1 MELDLGNKLS
11 LNKWES
17 ALRLFPF
24 TAREGWSKKL
34 EKEGLILNLSKVG
47 WVEPVAALR
56 AVLFV
61 EAALIDGVK
70 VTVRL
75 PLPEATR
82 SEQNIFELASASKD
96 PSLQEKAKNTGLNVR
111 RRRAASQALRDLR
124 FKEALQA
131 NHLHRALYALTI
143 VDKYDWSSVDATK
156 STEDAVNKEEE
167 KITEES
173 LETFLPWS
181 FEVVYGLQWIPDP
194 RSEEGKNVI
203 DHLADIDVLAGILS
217 HPTQRVSAADGATLA
232 HVFLKEL
239 VENTIDHSGRKFA
252 LIAALRRPRGYNL
265 KEGEIYN
272 CEKSFAAWCRNYPLV
287 EVMVGDSGEG
297 IPGSLAKEYRKKRPQ
312 PPEKLKWAT
321 VNSRILAWA
330 FDKWSSKSSSDSK
343 RGTRGLY
350 RAERIVRKYD
360 GCITLRSESSYV
372 GIECGFNDPPD
383 YIYEQSL
390 ARSPGTVVHVRLPV
404 IPSEKLPPRPSNP
417 ALHRASIEVVD
428 FYGLNWSRTD
438 ETLNFIC
445 EQIRQKCEGKSA
457 SRQPHCLIADF
468 GFAKIERRTLEGLL
482 ERLVEIAHPV
492 ALVVANVKAPSKDSA
507 AETIHSVA
515 EEAKRSLAEETIR
528 SVAKKIAPR
537 KNSKEASAELPEAQ
551 NVRDALLFQYTD
563 GTFAWVG
570 EPPHITRH
578 LNQLWEKEIISSAA
592 LAGEIPD
599 EIERNELIRQFA
611 EAYHVAYRLEDGG
624 VALNFNKEDIRESL
638 QLHVAKSLRKRMD
651 EGSSK
656 GIRVGKFR
664 TPSLEIVSKYTRVKE
679 LLEEMGLDRVTSALA
694 QKCASLGTLQQAKRL
709 QLVADWKSS
718 RNVLE
723 SFQENLCDA
732 LQFPRNNFILHQINA
747 GDPLDL
753 REDSN
758 IIIYTDIILAGDLV
772 SSLISQIVRAR
783 KRPTLI
789 AGIFDARR
797 EDARGKPFT
806 SMGISTKV
814 SSITDVDIWA
824 KDPENPPEPI
834 NINPITHE
842 PELDNNISERD
853 YPITDDLLTE
863 MIKQED
869 ALYFNHIARP
879 SGRHFC
885 FYLDPFKLLGAL
897 GTGDPFDLSEN
908 GRAVIR
914 KFEDG
919 INEWLGSEGKLDVIY
934 FPNLPRSERPSPTKL
949 LIGQKLAK
957 KYGTRLVPVSS
968 LSEISLP
975 KTEVPV
981 QGRGFQYRS
990 ADESFDAR
998 QPMLFE
1004 TPPQRSVLDS
1014 SDSAHQIQT
1023 TRPPQRALIIDWG
1036 SVTGTAIRAS
1046 IRYAAAKGADQI
1058 LALTLLSQLPLDE
1071 EQFLTSLTQ
1080 IETIESNDGEIRK
1093 RNCEVQVKFLAR
1105 YPIQVYEPR
1114 LCPYCRQLDRLA
1126 DEERFYP
1133 TKLLSDFIMESKI
1146 RLRQRYVEGE
1156 DGIRA
1161 EHHRREL
1168 SPPADE
1174 DYLTEILDPDRN
1186 VTQIANLRNQ
1196 LAMAKIWTKVRW
1208 ELHKDL
1214 TSLES
1219 PLPND
1224 AYGLRLRRGC
1234 LIRLLAIEWLWL
1246 KQEPLSMIKFR
1257 RQVANLAIH
1266 AAKDAECSVS
1276 ERLDAIVVLR
1286 TASKEAFAQ
1295 NLPSIFN
1302 SIIQDDKISESQTLS
1317 LISQL
1322 LYCAFTYLQRDYLMS
1337 VTLRPLVDALNSCA
1351 SLVPELLGQP
1361 NRAIAL
1367 RVGRTINSLQQYGRF
1382 LLNSLNHITA
1392 TDAWR
1397 RLKDVLGPQYHIHHP
1412 VCVAF
1417 DSLRFGALEKDIEK
1431 SLAEAPVINWAT
1443 KRKSWEQKCVPFII
1457 ETILPLLTP
1466 LREVF
1471 EGLDA
1476 KIMVGESSADT
1487 LALVERKFFSD
1498 LATISHQLA
1507 VFESSPTAVQQPG
1520 VWKNFAQAR
1529 DSIWHLLIDPGKIR
1543 RDNSR
1548 EGGSALIRLVQD
1560 CPSDLLLIANEF
1572 LDRDLFEGKLEI
1584 KLKNDLLAPYAS
1596 VFCHSDVLRESI
1608 TELLRNVI
1616 RHVKDP
1622 QTEHG
1627 NELAVRTANSNG
1639 YGIPVEIYLSD
1650 DDQHL
1655 CLRMRNGGVPVESE
1669 VHGRGLEM
1677 CSERL
1682 SPYGATVKPEDDL
1695 PSTWIFGVELTFL
1708 KG

>member
-11 LNKWES
+11 LNNWES
-17 ALRLFPF
+17 ALRQFPF
-24 TAREGWSKKL
+24 TAREGWSKRL
-34 EKEGLILNLSKVG
+34 EEEGLIINLSKVG

-56 AVLFV
+56 VVLFI

-82 SEQNIFELASASKD
+82 AEHNIFDLASTSKD
-96 PSLQEKAKNTGLNVR
+96 LSLQKKAKNTGLNIR

-124 FKEALQA
+124 FKEALLA
-131 NHLHRALYALTI
+131 NHLQDGPGALII
-143 VDKYDWSSVDATK
+143 VEKYDWSALDSAPK
-156 STEDAVNKEEE
+156 STQSEVNKEVE
-167 KITEES
+167 KIAEES
-173 LETFLPWS
+173 MLPWS

-194 RSEEGKNVI
+194 RSDEGKGII
-203 DHLADIDVLAGILS
+203 DRLASVDVLADILS

-272 CEKSFAAWCRNYPLV
+272 CERSFASWCRNYPLI
-287 EVMVGDSGEG
+287 EIMVGDSGEG
-297 IPGSLAKEYRKKRPQ
+297 IPVSLAKEYKIKRPP
-312 PPEKLKWAT
+312 PPERLKEASI
-321 VNSRILAWA
+321 NSRILAWA

-360 GCITLRSESSYV
+360 GCITLRSESSYI
-372 GIECGFNDPPD
+372 GIECGYNDPPD

-404 IPSEKLPPRPSNP
+404 IPSEKLPPRQSNP

-428 FYGLNWSRTD
+428 FYGLDWSQID
-438 ETLNFIC
+438 KTLDFIC
-445 EQIRQKCEGKSA
+445 EQIRQRCEGKSA

-468 GFAKIERRTLEGLL
+468 GFAKIERRALEGLL
-482 ERLVEIAHPV
+482 VRLVEIAHPV

-515 EEAKRSLAEETIR
+515 EETIR
-528 SVAKKIAPR
+528 SVAKQIAPE
-537 KNSKEASAELPEAQ
+537 KNSNESSAELPEALH
-551 NVRDALLFQYTD
+551 VRDAILFQYTD

-570 EPPHITRH
+570 EPPHITEH
-578 LNQLWEKEIISSAA
+578 LNQLWEKEVISSAE
-592 LAGEIPD
+592 LANKIPD

-624 VALNFNKEDIRESL
+624 IALNFNKGDIQENL
-638 QLHVAKSLRKRMD
+638 QQHIAKSLRKKMD

-664 TPSLEIVSKYTRVKE
+664 TPSLEIVSKYTRVKV
-679 LLEEMGLDRVTSALA
+679 LLEEMGLDRVTAVLA
-694 QKCASLGTLQQAKRL
+694 QKCASLATLQQAKSL
-709 QLVADWKSS
+709 QLIADWKSS

-723 SFQENLCDA
+723 SFHNNLCDA

-772 SSLISQIVRAR
+772 SSLISQIVRSR
-783 KRPTLI
+783 KKPTLI

-797 EDARGKPFT
+797 EDARGEFFT
-806 SMGISTKV
+806 STGISTKV
-814 SSITDVDIWA
+814 ISITDIDIWV
-824 KDPENPPEPI
+824 KDPEKLPEPI

-842 PELDNNISERD
+842 PEIDDSRRERN

-869 ALYFNHIARP
+869 ALYFDHIVRP

-897 GTGDPFDLSEN
+897 ATGDPFDLSEN
-908 GRAVIR
+908 GRTVIS
-914 KFEDG
+914 KFEDE
-919 INEWLGSEGKLDVIY
+919 INEWLGPEGKLDVIY

-949 LIGQKLAK
+949 LIGQKLAE
-957 KYGTRLVPVSS
+957 KYGSRLVPVSS
-968 LSEISLP
+968 LSEVSLP
-975 KTEVPV
+975 KTEIPV
-981 QGRGFQYRS
+981 KGRVFQYRS
-990 ADESFDAR
+990 TDDLFDAQ

-1004 TPPQRSVLDS
+1004 TPQQKSGLDL
-1014 SDSAHQIQT
+1014 SDSDLQVQT
-1023 TRPPQRALIIDWG
+1023 ARAPQRALIIDWG

-1080 IETIESNDGEIRK
+1080 IETTESEDGEIRK
-1093 RNCEVQVKFLAR
+1093 MNCEVQVKFLAR

-1114 LCPYCRQLDRLA
+1114 LCPYCRQLDRLD

-1133 TKLLSDFIMESKI
+1133 TKLLADFIKEAKV
-1146 RLRQRYVEGE
+1146 RLRQRYVEGA
-1156 DGIRA
+1156 DGIRT
-1161 EHHRREL
+1161 EHHRKEL
-1168 SPPADE
+1168 SPSDNE

-1214 TSLES
+1214 TSLEV

-1224 AYGLRLRRGC
+1224 AYELRLRRGC
-1234 LIRLLAIEWLWL
+1234 LIRLLAVEWLWL

-1257 RQVANLAIH
+1257 RQIANLAIH
-1266 AAKDAECSVS
+1266 AAKDTECSVS

-1295 NLPSIFN
+1295 NLPGIFN
-1302 SIIQDDKISESQTLS
+1302 AIIQDDEISEAQTLS
-1317 LISQL
+1317 LVSQL

-1337 VTLRPLVDALNSCA
+1337 ATLRPLVDALNKCT

-1392 TDAWR
+1392 PDAWR
-1397 RLKDVLGPQYHIHHP
+1397 MLKDELGPQYHIHHP

-1431 SLAEAPVINWAT
+1431 SLAEGPIINWTT
-1443 KRKSWEQKCVPFII
+1443 KYKSWEHKCVPFIV

-1476 KIMVGESSADT
+1476 KIMVGESRAET

-1507 VFESSPTAVQQPG
+1507 VFENSPTAVQQPG
-1520 VWKNFAQAR
+1520 VWKNFVQAR

-1543 RDNSR
+1543 SDNFR

-1560 CPSDLLLIANEF
+1560 CPSDLLSIANEF
-1572 LDRDLFEGKLEI
+1572 TVGDLFEGKLEI
-1584 KLKNDLLAPYAS
+1584 QLKNGLSNNYAS

-1616 RHVKDP
+1616 RHVKDLHA
-1622 QTEHG
+1622 EYG
-1627 NELAVRTANSNG
+1627 NESAIKIADSNRN
-1639 YGIPVEIYLSD
+1639 GIPVEIYLSD
-1650 DDQHL
+1650 DDDHL
-1655 CLRMRNGGVPVESE
+1655 CLRMRNGGIPIKSE

-1682 SPYGATVKPEDDL
+1682 SPYNATVKSEDRL
-1695 PSTWIFGVELTFL
+1695 PSPWVFGVELTFL

>member
-11 LNKWES
+11 LNNWES
-17 ALRLFPF
+17 GLRQFPF
-24 TAREGWSKKL
+24 TAREGWSKRL
-34 EKEGLILNLSKVG
+34 EEEGLIINLSKVG

-56 AVLFV
+56 VVLFI

-82 SEQNIFELASASKD
+82 AEHNIFDLASTSKD
-96 PSLQEKAKNTGLNVR
+96 LSLQKKAKNTGLNIR

-124 FKEALQA
+124 FKEALLA
-131 NHLHRALYALTI
+131 NHLQHGPGALII
-143 VDKYDWSSVDATK
+143 VEKYDWSALDSAPK
-156 STEDAVNKEEE
+156 STQSEVNKEVE
-167 KITEES
+167 KIAEES
-173 LETFLPWS
+173 MLPWS

-194 RSEEGKNVI
+194 RSDEGKGII
-203 DHLADIDVLAGILS
+203 DRLASVDVLADILS

-272 CEKSFAAWCRNYPLV
+272 CERSFASWCRNYPLI
-287 EVMVGDSGEG
+287 EIMVGDSGEG
-297 IPGSLAKEYRKKRPQ
+297 IPVSLAKEYKIKRPP
-312 PPEKLKWAT
+312 PPERLKEASI
-321 VNSRILAWA
+321 NSRILAWA

-360 GCITLRSESSYV
+360 GCITLRSESSYI
-372 GIECGFNDPPD
+372 GIECGYNDPPD

-404 IPSEKLPPRPSNP
+404 IPSEKLPPRQSNP

-428 FYGLNWSRTD
+428 FYGLDWSQVD
-438 ETLNFIC
+438 KTLDFIC
-445 EQIRQKCEGKSA
+445 EHIRQRCEGKSA

-468 GFAKIERRTLEGLL
+468 GFAKIERRALEGLL
-482 ERLVEIAHPV
+482 IRLVEIAHPV
-492 ALVVANVKAPSKDSA
+492 ALVVTNVKAPSKDSA

-515 EEAKRSLAEETIR
+515 EQ
-528 SVAKKIAPR
+528 IAPE
-537 KNSKEASAELPEAQ
+537 KNSNESSAELPEAL
-551 NVRDALLFQYTD
+551 NVRDAILFQYTD

-570 EPPHITRH
+570 EPPHITEH
-578 LNQLWEKEIISSAA
+578 LNQLWEKETISSSH
-592 LAGEIPD
+592 LASEIPD

-611 EAYHVAYRLEDGG
+611 EAYHVAYRLDDGG
-624 VALNFNKEDIRESL
+624 IALNFNKGDIQENL
-638 QLHVAKSLRKRMD
+638 QQHVAKSLRKMMD

-656 GIRVGKFR
+656 AIRVGKYR
-664 TPSLEIVSKYTRVKE
+664 TPSLEIVSRYTRVKV
-679 LLEEMGLDRVTSALA
+679 LLAEMGLDRVTAVLA
-694 QKCASLGTLQQAKRL
+694 QKCASLLTLQQAKSL
-709 QLVADWKSS
+709 HLIADWKSS

-723 SFQENLCDA
+723 SFQDNLCDV
-732 LQFPRNNFILHQINA
+732 LQFPRSNFILHQINA

-772 SSLISQIVRAR
+772 GSLISQIVRSR

-797 EDARGKPFT
+797 EAARGEPLT
-806 SMGISTKV
+806 AMGISTKV
-814 SSITDVDIWA
+814 VSITDIDIWA
-824 KDPENPPEPI
+824 NNPDKLPEPI

-842 PELDNNISERD
+842 PEIEDGRTERD
-853 YPITDDLLTE
+853 YPITDDHLTE

-869 ALYFNHIARP
+869 ALYFDHIVR
-879 SGRHFC
+879 SGGRHFC

-897 GTGDPFDLSEN
+897 DTGDPSDLSEN
-908 GRAVIR
+908 GRKVIS
-914 KFEDG
+914 KFEDE
-919 INEWLGSEGKLDVIY
+919 INNWLGSEGKLDVIY
-934 FPNLPRSERPSPTKL
+934 FPNLPRSERPSATKL
-949 LIGQKLAK
+949 LIGKKLAE
-957 KYGTRLVPVSS
+957 KYETRLVPVSS
-968 LSEISLP
+968 LREISLP
-975 KTEVPV
+975 KTEFPV
-981 QGRGFQYRS
+981 KGRVFQYRPL
-990 ADESFDAR
+990 DEPLDPK
-998 QPMLFE
+998 QPILFE
-1004 TPPQRSVLDS
+1004 IPPQKPEPDL
-1014 SDSAHQIQT
+1014 SDSDSQMQT
-1023 TRPPQRALIIDWG
+1023 TRAVQRALIIDWG

-1046 IRYAAAKGADQI
+1046 IRYAAAKGADKI

-1071 EQFLTSLTQ
+1071 EQFLTSLTE
-1080 IETIESNDGEIRK
+1080 IETAEGKDGEIRK
-1093 RNCEVQVKFLAR
+1093 RHCEVQVKFLAR

-1114 LCPYCRQLDRLA
+1114 LCPYCRQLDRLD

-1133 TKLLSDFIMESKI
+1133 SKLLADFIKEAKV
-1146 RLRQRYVEGE
+1146 RLRQRYIEGE
-1156 DGIRA
+1156 DGIRV

-1168 SPPADE
+1168 SPSVDE
-1174 DYLTEILDPDRN
+1174 DYVTEILDPDRN
-1186 VTQIANLRNQ
+1186 VTQLANLRNQ
-1196 LAMAKIWTKVRW
+1196 LAMAKIWTNVRW
-1208 ELHKDL
+1208 ELHEDL
-1214 TSLES
+1214 TSLEVQ
-1219 PLPND
+1219 LPKD
-1224 AYGLRLRRGC
+1224 AYELRLRRGC
-1234 LIRLLAIEWLWL
+1234 LVRLLAVEWLWL

-1257 RQVANLAIH
+1257 RQIANLAIH
-1266 AAKDAECSVS
+1266 AAKDTECSVS
-1276 ERLDAIVVLR
+1276 ERLDAIVILR

-1295 NLPSIFN
+1295 NLPGIFN
-1302 SIIQDDKISESQTLS
+1302 AIIQDDEISEAQTLS
-1317 LISQL
+1317 LVSQL

-1337 VTLRPLVDALNSCA
+1337 ATLRPLVDALSKCTTQ
-1351 SLVPELLGQP
+1351 VPELLGQP

-1382 LLNSLNHITA
+1382 LLYSLNHITA
-1392 TDAWR
+1392 PDAWR
-1397 RLKDVLGPQYHIHHP
+1397 RLKGELGPQYHIHHP

-1417 DSLRFGALEKDIEK
+1417 DSMRFGALEKDIEK
-1431 SLAEAPVINWAT
+1431 SLAEAPVINWTT
-1443 KRKSWEQKCVPFII
+1443 KRRSWEQKCVPFII
-1457 ETILPLLTP
+1457 DTILPLLPP

-1476 KIMVGESSADT
+1476 KIMVGESRAET
-1487 LALVERKFFSD
+1487 LALVDKKFFND

-1520 VWKNFAQAR
+1520 VWKNFVQAR
-1529 DSIWHLLIDPGKIR
+1529 DSIWQLLINPGEIR
-1543 RDNSR
+1543 PDNSR
-1548 EGGSALIRLVQD
+1548 EGGSALVRLVQD
-1560 CPSDLLLIANEF
+1560 CPSDLLGITTEF
-1572 LDRDLFEGKLEI
+1572 TLEDLFEE
-1584 KLKNDLLAPYAS
+1584 KLKIQLKNSLSTDYTS

-1616 RHVKDP
+1616 RHVRNV
-1622 QTEHG
+1622 QAEHDEDDESVLKIG
-1627 NELAVRTANSNG
+1627 DSNG
-1639 YGIPVEIYLSD
+1639 DGIPVEIYLSD
-1650 DDQHL
+1650 DDEHL
-1655 CLRMRNGGVPVESE
+1655 CLRMRNRGIPIESE

-1682 SPYGATVKPEDDL
+1682 SPYGATVKPENSL
-1695 PSTWIFGVELTFL
+1695 PPPWVFGVKLTFL